1 MKEIAKK
8 NQGKCI
14 VKKECNI
21 CMEVDYTAINFRD
34 KQFCNASSAQHDR
47 KIAMVLSSAE

>member
-34 KQFCNASSAQHDR
+34 KQFCNASAQQDR